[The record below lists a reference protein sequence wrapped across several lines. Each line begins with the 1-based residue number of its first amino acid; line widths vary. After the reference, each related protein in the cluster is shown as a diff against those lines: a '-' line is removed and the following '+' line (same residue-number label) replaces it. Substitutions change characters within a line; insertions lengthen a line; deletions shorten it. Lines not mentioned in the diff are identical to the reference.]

1 MNYIIQKATS
11 YFGKKYLINIGIISF
26 CLWFINALVIGIVF
40 LNIDGGFERL
50 KIYDNGFNFIIGT
63 IIVTLLYKARK
74 KTLIQVQN
82 ELKDNQKKA

>member
-1 MNYIIQKATS
+1 M
-11 YFGKKYLINIGIISF
+11 
-26 CLWFINALVIGIVF
+26 WFINALVIGIVF